1 MCNAEAIHHPIRAG
15 KYARQNCV
23 FCQIVR
29 ITAPYGCDPARRMLG
44 NCLFIRLESPAIR
57 AFPGDRTEYAIVSC
71 HSRNRPDA
79 TTMQRSS
86 STQPSLYGADGRR
99 KYLTPTERDAFI
111 RAALACSRPEVGALG
126 LILAYSGCRISEAL
140 SLRVSAIDAA
150 GSFVAIRSLKKRDRF
165 VVREVPLPEWLGTQ
179 VIEACKAGALASDH
193 HLWSWSRGHA
203 WLLIHDLLR
212 SAGIAS
218 GPHATAK
225 GLRHGFAIHALHSGV
240 PINMVK
246 RWLGH
251 ASLATTEIYL
261 EAIGSEE
268 RALAARMWQADPRST
283 GPVVSSSITPCK
295 CKSGPRSVLPV
306 TVSSADRFEA
316 AMRPGIKDH
325 GVYLSLSEGQ
335 RAALPHCV
343 CAACPLRALRGV

>member
-1 MCNAEAIHHPIRAG
+1 
-15 KYARQNCV
+15 
-23 FCQIVR
+23 
-29 ITAPYGCDPARRMLG
+29 
-44 NCLFIRLESPAIR
+44 
-57 AFPGDRTEYAIVSC
+57 
-71 HSRNRPDA
+71 
-79 TTMQRSS
+79 MQRSN

-111 RAALACSRPEVGALG
+111 RAALSCPRPEVGALG
-126 LILAYSGCRISEAL
+126 LMLAYSGCRISEAL
-140 SLRVSAIDAA
+140 SLRLSTIDPA

-179 VIEACKAGALASDH
+179 VIEACKVRALAPDH
-193 HLWSWSRGHA
+193 HLWPWSRGHA
-203 WLLIHDLLR
+203 WLLMRQLLR

-251 ASLATTEIYL
+251 ASLATTELYL

-268 RALAARMWQADPRST
+268 RALAARMWQADPGST
-283 GPVVSSSITPCK
+283 SPVVTSSVTPCN
-295 CKSGPRSVLPV
+295 CRQSPGSALPV
-306 TVSSADRFEA
+306 TVSSADRSETA
-316 AMRPGIKDH
+316 LRPGIKDH
-325 GVYLSLSEGQ
+325 GVYLSLSDGQ

-343 CAACPLRALRGV
+343 CAACPLRALHGV

>member
-1 MCNAEAIHHPIRAG
+1 
-15 KYARQNCV
+15 
-23 FCQIVR
+23 
-29 ITAPYGCDPARRMLG
+29 
-44 NCLFIRLESPAIR
+44 
-57 AFPGDRTEYAIVSC
+57 
-71 HSRNRPDA
+71 
-79 TTMQRSS
+79 MQRSS

-99 KYLTPTERDAFI
+99 KYLTPAERDAFI
-111 RAALACSRPEVGALG
+111 RTALACPRSEVGALG
-126 LILAYSGCRISEAL
+126 LILAYTGCRISEAL
-140 SLRVSAIDAA
+140 SLRLSAIATTE
-150 GSFVAIRSLKKRDRF
+150 SFVAIRSLKKRDRF
-165 VVREVPLPEWLGTQ
+165 AVREVPLPEWLGPH
-179 VIEACKAGALASDH
+179 VVAACNAGAFSRDH

-203 WLLIHDLLR
+203 WLLMRQLLR

-261 EAIGSEE
+261 EAIGNEE

-283 GPVVSSSITPCK
+283 SPVVTSSVTPCE
-295 CKSGPRSVLPV
+295 CQQGSGSDLPV
-306 TVSSADRFEA
+306 IVSNGDRSET

-325 GVYLSLSEGQ
+325 GVYLSLSDGQ